1 MKRPF
6 PHAILLLFTVM
17 SLATYAQNALIA
29 KPAQFA
35 SLPDRISCSP
45 SDLNSAFSVVS
56 DQPVRFSFSNDFT
69 FTGTVISN
77 VYKYS
82 NLQTVIIKSS
92 LFGDAIFSLSKI
104 TNKDNSINY
113 VGRIIN
119 KKYFDGYQLKKDA
132 SNNYQFVK
140 IETDKVIQDC
150 SHN

>member
-1 MKRPF
+1 MKRPS
-6 PHAILLLFTVM
+6 PYAALLLFTVM
-17 SLATYAQNALIA
+17 SIATYGQNALIV
-29 KPAQFA
+29 KPAQFT

-45 SDLNSAFSVVS
+45 NDLNNVFFTES
-56 DQPVRFSFSNDFT
+56 DQPVSFSFSNDFT

-104 TNKDNSINY
+104 INKDNSINY
-113 VGRIIN
+113 VGHIIN

-132 SNNYQFVK
+132 LNNYQFVK
-140 IETDKVIQDC
+140 IETDKIIEDC